1 MKNNRGET
9 TMNILAEIKNFEDL
23 KEYLPFI
30 IPLLV
35 LQLGL
40 MLAALISILK
50 HKKYKTGNRALWV
63 ILSLFVSII
72 GPILYFV
79 LGKTDEEE

>member
-1 MKNNRGET
+1 
-9 TMNILAEIKNFEDL
+9 MNILAEIKSFEDI
-23 KEYLPFI
+23 KEYLPLL
-30 IPLLV
+30 IPIAV